1 MSKNN
6 NKEELKSKFTNIL
19 KLIIIV
25 ALGFVLIFYP
35 GQTLDTAVK
44 ALGIVIIVAGAV
56 ALISSL
62 TQKDKNSYV
71 MFQLIGALI
80 GLTTGIIVLT
90 NRGLVISIFP
100 VLTGVGIAIYGA
112 FGIAQAL
119 TFRKFYTTGW
129 QASLLF
135 SVVTI
140 GVGMLIAANPFSTMN
155 TIVRL
160 VGIVLVYN
168 GVVGIYMQ
176 LNRRKKNLVYNKNEI
191 IDGELIEEDDIDDE
205 D

>member
-1 MSKNN
+1 MSKNSN
-6 NKEELKSKFTNIL
+6 EELKSKFTNIL

-25 ALGFVLIFYP
+25 ALGLVLIFYP

-56 ALISSL
+56 AFISSL
-62 TQKDKNSYV
+62 TQKDKNAYV
-71 MFQLIGALI
+71 MFQLIGAII
-80 GLTTGIIVLT
+80 GIVAGIIVLT

-112 FGIAQAL
+112 FGIAQAM
-119 TFRKFYTTGW
+119 TFRRFYTTGW
-129 QASLLF
+129 QVPILF
-135 SVVTI
+135 SFITV
-140 GVGMLIAANPFSTMN
+140 GVGVLIAANPFSTMN
-155 TIVRL
+155 TIVRI

-191 IDGELIEEDDIDDE
+191 IEGELIEEEDE

>member
-6 NKEELKSKFTNIL
+6 NEELKSKFTNIL

-25 ALGFVLIFYP
+25 ALGLVLIFYP

-62 TQKDKNSYV
+62 TQKDKNAYV
-71 MFQLIGALI
+71 MFQLIGAII
-80 GLTTGIIVLT
+80 GIVAGIIVLT

-112 FGIAQAL
+112 FGIAQAM
-119 TFRKFYTTGW
+119 TFRRFYTTGW
-129 QASLLF
+129 QVPILF
-135 SVVTI
+135 SFITV
-140 GVGMLIAANPFSTMN
+140 GVGVLIAANPFSTMN
-155 TIVRL
+155 TIVRI

-191 IDGELIEEDDIDDE
+191 IEGELIEEEDE

>member
-6 NKEELKSKFTNIL
+6 NEELKSKFTNIL

-25 ALGFVLIFYP
+25 ALGLVLIFYP
-35 GQTLDTAVK
+35 SQTLDTAVK

-56 ALISSL
+56 AFISSL
-62 TQKDKNSYV
+62 TQKEKNAYV
-71 MFQLIGALI
+71 MFQLIGAII
-80 GLTTGIIVLT
+80 GIVAGIIVLT

-112 FGIAQAL
+112 FGIAQAM
-119 TFRKFYTTGW
+119 TFRRFYTTGW
-129 QASLLF
+129 QVPILF
-135 SVVTI
+135 SFITV
-140 GVGMLIAANPFSTMN
+140 GVGVLIAANPFSTMN
-155 TIVRL
+155 TIVRI

-176 LNRRKKNLVYNKNEI
+176 LNRRKKNLVYNKNEV
-191 IDGELIEEDDIDDE
+191 IDVEAIDVDDDE

>member
-6 NKEELKSKFTNIL
+6 NDEMKSKLTNIL

-25 ALGFVLIFYP
+25 ALGLVLIFYP

-56 ALISSL
+56 ALISAL
-62 TQKDKNSYV
+62 TQKEKNGFV
-71 MFQLIGALI
+71 MFQIVGAIIGIVA
-80 GLTTGIIVLT
+80 GIIVLT
-90 NRGLVISIFP
+90 NRALVISIFP

-112 FGIAQAL
+112 FGIAQAF
-119 TFRKFYTTGW
+119 TFRKFYSTGW
-129 QASLLF
+129 QAPLLF
-135 SVVTI
+135 SVITI
-140 GVGMLIAANPFSTMN
+140 GVGVLIAANPFSTMN

-160 VGIVLVYN
+160 VGFVLVYN

-176 LNRRKKNLVYNKNEI
+176 LNRRKKNLVYNKNEVI
-191 IDGELIEEDDIDDE
+191 EVEAIEVDDEED
-205 D
+205 

>member
-1 MSKNN
+1 MNKNN
-6 NKEELKSKFTNIL
+6 NEELKSKFTNIL

-25 ALGFVLIFYP
+25 ALGLVLIFYP

-44 ALGIVIIVAGAV
+44 ALGIVIIVAGVV

-62 TQKDKNSYV
+62 TQKDKNAYV
-71 MFQLIGALI
+71 TFQLIGAII
-80 GLTTGIIVLT
+80 GIVAGIIVLT

-112 FGIAQAL
+112 FGIAQAM
-119 TFRKFYTTGW
+119 TFRRFYTTGW
-129 QASLLF
+129 QVPILF
-135 SVVTI
+135 SFITV
-140 GVGMLIAANPFSTMN
+140 GVGVLIAANPFSTMN
-155 TIVRL
+155 TIVRI

-176 LNRRKKNLVYNKNEI
+176 LNRRKKNLVYNKNEV
-191 IDGELIEEDDIDDE
+191 IDVEAIDVDDDE

>member
-6 NKEELKSKFTNIL
+6 SEELKSKFTNIL

-25 ALGFVLIFYP
+25 ALGLVLIFYP

-56 ALISSL
+56 AFISAL
-62 TQKDKNSYV
+62 TQKDKNAYV
-71 MFQLIGALI
+71 MFQLIGAII
-80 GLTTGIIVLT
+80 GIVAGIIVLT

-112 FGIAQAL
+112 FGIAQAM
-119 TFRKFYTTGW
+119 TFRRFYTTGW
-129 QASLLF
+129 QVPILF
-135 SVVTI
+135 SFITV
-140 GVGMLIAANPFSTMN
+140 GVGVLIAANPFSTMN
-155 TIVRL
+155 TIVRI

-176 LNRRKKNLVYNKNEI
+176 LNRRKKNLVYNKNEV
-191 IDGELIEEDDIDDE
+191 IDVEAIDVDDDE

>member
-1 MSKNN
+1 MSKNSN
-6 NKEELKSKFTNIL
+6 EELKSKFTNIL

-25 ALGFVLIFYP
+25 ALGLVLIFYP

-56 ALISSL
+56 AFISSL
-62 TQKDKNSYV
+62 TQKDKNAYV
-71 MFQLIGALI
+71 MFQLIGAII
-80 GLTTGIIVLT
+80 GIVAGIIVLT

-112 FGIAQAL
+112 FGIAQAM
-119 TFRKFYTTGW
+119 TFRRFYTTGW
-129 QASLLF
+129 QVPILF
-135 SVVTI
+135 SFITV
-140 GVGMLIAANPFSTMN
+140 GVGVLIAANPFSTMN
-155 TIVRL
+155 TIVRI

-176 LNRRKKNLVYNKNEI
+176 LNRRKKNLVYNKNEV
-191 IDGELIEEDDIDDE
+191 IDVEAIDVDDDE

>member
-6 NKEELKSKFTNIL
+6 NEELKSKFTNIL

-25 ALGFVLIFYP
+25 ALGLVLIFYP

-44 ALGIVIIVAGAV
+44 ALGIVIIVAGVV
-56 ALISSL
+56 AFISSL
-62 TQKDKNSYV
+62 TQKDKNAYV
-71 MFQLIGALI
+71 MFQLIGAII
-80 GLTTGIIVLT
+80 GIVAGIIVLT

-112 FGIAQAL
+112 FGIAQAM
-119 TFRKFYTTGW
+119 TFRRFYTTGW
-129 QASLLF
+129 QVPILF
-135 SVVTI
+135 SFITV
-140 GVGMLIAANPFSTMN
+140 GVGVLIAANPFSTMN
-155 TIVRL
+155 TIVRI

-176 LNRRKKNLVYNKNEI
+176 LNRRKKNLVYNKNEV
-191 IDGELIEEDDIDDE
+191 IDVEAIDVDDDE

>member
-6 NKEELKSKFTNIL
+6 NEELKSKFTNIL

-25 ALGFVLIFYP
+25 ALGLVLIFYP

-56 ALISSL
+56 AFISSL
-62 TQKDKNSYV
+62 TQKDKNAYV
-71 MFQLIGALI
+71 MFQLIGAII
-80 GLTTGIIVLT
+80 GIVAGIIVLT

-112 FGIAQAL
+112 FGIAQAM
-119 TFRKFYTTGW
+119 TFRRFYTTGW
-129 QASLLF
+129 QVPILF
-135 SVVTI
+135 SFITV
-140 GVGMLIAANPFSTMN
+140 GVGVLIAANPFSTMN
-155 TIVRL
+155 TIVRI

-191 IDGELIEEDDIDDE
+191 IEGELIEEEDE

>member
-1 MSKNN
+1 MSEDNKNN
-6 NKEELKSKFTNIL
+6 EELKSKFTNII
-19 KLIIIV
+19 KLIINV
-25 ALGFVLIFYP
+25 ALGLVLLFYP

-62 TQKDKNSYV
+62 TQSEKNGYV

-80 GLTTGIIVLT
+80 GIVAGIIVLT

-119 TFRKFYTTGW
+119 TFRKFYSTGW

-135 SVVTI
+135 SVITI
-140 GVGMLIAANPFSTMN
+140 GVGILIAANPFSTMN

-160 VGIVLVYN
+160 VGIVLIYN

-191 IDGELIEEDDIDDE
+191 IDVEAIDVDDDE

>member
-1 MSKNN
+1 MSKD

-25 ALGFVLIFYP
+25 ALGVVLIFYP

-71 MFQLIGALI
+71 MFQLIGAFI
-80 GLTTGIIVLT
+80 GIIAGIIVLT

-100 VLTGVGIAIYGA
+100 ILTGVGIAIYGA

-119 TFRKFYTTGW
+119 TFKKYYATGW
-129 QASLLF
+129 QASIVF
-135 SVVTI
+135 SAITI
-140 GVGMLIAANPFSTMN
+140 GVGVLIAANPFGTMN

-191 IDGELIEEDDIDDE
+191 IDGELIEEDDE